1 MSHPGNDERIDSA
14 RDEIRD
20 RITTNESRMTQI
32 NRMVYVATEMGISV
46 VQEIIT
52 ETLKRKPGCSVKDFA
67 KILDEYVAQQKVE
80 ANKNDNLS

>member
-1 MSHPGNDERIDSA
+1 MSHPGNDERIDNA
-14 RDEIRD
+14 RDEIRE
-20 RITTNESRMTQI
+20 RITTNESRMAQI

-52 ETLKRKPGCSVKDFA
+52 ETLKRKPGCSVKEFA
-67 KILDEYVAQQKVE
+67 KILDEYIAQQKVE